1 MTAENSPGSGP
12 QPSGLAQGDIA
23 TVAGNGQAGYVSDGG
38 PATLTQLNWPHGVAL
53 DKNGN
58 LYIAERSNHRVRKVT
73 PQGIITTVAGNGQ
86 AGYVSDGGPATAT
99 PLNGPSAVAVDEAG
113 NLYIADIDNHR
124 IRKVDPRGIITTVAG
139 NGIAGYVSDGGPAT
153 ATQINTPTGVAVD
166 LQGNLYIG
174 EWGNHRVRK
183 VDTRGII
190 TTVAGNGQAGYV
202 SDGGPATATK
212 LYRPAGLEADRN
224 GNLYIADNGNHR
236 IRKVDT
242 RGIITTVAG
251 NGTPGYVSDGGPAT
265 STQINYP
272 LDVCLDDAG
281 SLYIADSLNQRVRK
295 VAPDG
300 SISTVAGNGTAG
312 YVDDGGPAI
321 ATRLYQPRSIAL
333 DRAGNLYLAD
343 ASNNRV
349 RGVTSV
355 ATMTPPPP
363 PAADLYGEIVSSPSV
378 QTGQEF
384 DLGARIKNRG
394 PNPADGQYVTVVLT
408 LADGLRGPAGTTG
421 SRLSR
426 TFPGQQLQPQQGSL
440 DGVFRITVPGD
451 TPPGQYTST
460 VEIQYGGD
468 LNLKDNTYTLPVIVV
483 VPPPPTDERALAI
496 TQDTVPQV
504 APGQRTA
511 FNVKYDSAGSQP
523 VNPGDIVQRF
533 TAPSG
538 FIFPGQ
544 PTYAYYNTAQGVISG
559 NLDHRIE
566 DGGRT
571 LIVTANPHVNTTIS
585 DTGPLYYTI
594 PIQARPDAAAGTFQN
609 GSAGV
614 GRHTPVQLTG
624 TVTGSSQNETALR
637 VSQESVPQAAPGR
650 STTFNLEIRSLD
662 SRPVNPG
669 TIEQRVT
676 APTGFAFTGGASY
689 GYYYVQ
695 PAVTGNLDTRLE
707 DGGRTLIISSNPH
720 VNTGTTDKTALIYTI
735 GIRAL
740 ADAKPG
746 TQSDDGKVTIGRLA
760 PVPLS
765 ARVS

>member
-1 MTAENSPGSGP
+1 MRA
-12 QPSGLAQGDIA
+12 
-23 TVAGNGQAGYVSDGG
+23 DG
-38 PATLTQLNWPHGVAL
+38 T
-53 DKNGN
+53 
-58 LYIAERSNHRVRKVT
+58 
-73 PQGIITTVAGNGQ
+73 
-86 AGYVSDGGPATAT
+86 
-99 PLNGPSAVAVDEAG
+99 G
-113 NLYIADIDNHR
+113 NLYIADCN
-124 IRKVDPRGIITTVAG
+124 
-139 NGIAGYVSDGGPAT
+139 
-153 ATQINTPTGVAVD
+153 
-166 LQGNLYIG
+166 
-174 EWGNHRVRK
+174 NHRVRK
-183 VDTRGII
+183 VDTRG
-190 TTVAGNGQAGYV
+190 V
-202 SDGGPATATK
+202 
-212 LYRPAGLEADRN
+212 
-224 GNLYIADNGNHR
+224 
-236 IRKVDT
+236 
-242 RGIITTVAG
+242 ITTVAG
-251 NGTPGYVSDGGPAT
+251 NGTGGYVSDGGPAT

-281 SLYIADSLNQRVRK
+281 SLYIADTLNQRVRK
-295 VAPDG
+295 ITSDG

-321 ATRLYQPRSIAL
+321 ATRLYQPRSVAL
-333 DRAGNLYLAD
+333 DRAGNLYIAD

-363 PAADLYGEIVSSPSV
+363 PTADLYGEIVSSPSV
-378 QTGQEF
+378 QAGQEF
-384 DLGARIKNRG
+384 DLGVRIKNRG

-426 TFPGQQLQPQQGSL
+426 TFPGQRLQPQQGSL
-440 DGVFRITVPGD
+440 DGVFRVTVPGD

-483 VPPPPTDERALAI
+483 VPPPPTDERALTI
-496 TQDTVPQV
+496 TQDTIPQV

-511 FNVKYDSAGSQP
+511 FNVKFDSAGSQP
-523 VNPGDIVQRF
+523 VSPGDIVQRF
-533 TAPSG
+533 IAPSG
-538 FIFPGQ
+538 FTFPGQ
-544 PTYAYYNTAQGVISG
+544 PSYAYYNTAQGVISG
-559 NLDHRIE
+559 NLDYRIE

-585 DTGPLYYTI
+585 DTGPLYCTI

-609 GSAGV
+609 GSANV

-637 VSQESVPQAAPGR
+637 VSQESVPQAAPGQ

-662 SRPVNPG
+662 NQPVNPG
-669 TIEQRVT
+669 TIEQRLT

-735 GIRAL
+735 GIRAQ

-746 TQSDDGKVTIGRLA
+746 TRSDDGKVTIGRLA

>member
-1 MTAENSPGSGP
+1 MATETTPGSGP
-12 QPSGLAQGDIA
+12 QPAGIAQGCIA
-23 TVAGNGQAGYVSDGG
+23 TVAGNGTAGYLSDGG
-38 PATLTQLNWPHGVAL
+38 PATLTQLNWPHDVAL

-58 LYIAERSNHRVRKVT
+58 LYIADRYNHRVRKVT

-99 PLNGPSAVAVDEAG
+99 KLYNPSGVATDSAG
-113 NLYIADIDNHR
+113 NLYIGD
-124 IRKVDPRGIITTVAG
+124 
-139 NGIAGYVSDGGPAT
+139 SS
-153 ATQINTPTGVAVD
+153 
-166 LQGNLYIG
+166 
-174 EWGNHRVRK
+174 NHRVRK
-183 VDTRGII
+183 VTPQGTI
-190 TTVAGNGQAGYV
+190 TTVAGTGTAGY
-202 SDGGPATATK
+202 T
-212 LYRPAGLEADRN
+212 
-224 GNLYIADNGNHR
+224 
-236 IRKVDT
+236 
-242 RGIITTVAG
+242 
-251 NGTPGYVSDGGPAT
+251 SDGGPAT
-265 STQINYP
+265 SSQLNYP
-272 LDVCLDDAG
+272 LFVTLDDAG
-281 SLYIADSLNQRVRK
+281 NLYIGDQSNQRVRK
-295 VAPDG
+295 VTADG
-300 SISTVAGNGTAG
+300 IITTIAGTGTAG

-321 ATRLYQPRSIAL
+321 STRLYNPRGVAL
-333 DRAGNLYLAD
+333 DRAGNLYIAD
-343 ASNNRV
+343 GSNARV

-363 PAADLYGEIVSSPSV
+363 PTADLYGEVVSSPSV
-378 QTGQEF
+378 QTGHEF

-394 PNPADGQYVTVVLT
+394 PHPADGQYVTVVLT

-421 SRLSR
+421 QRLTR

-451 TPPGQYTST
+451 APPGQYTST
-460 VEIQYGGD
+460 LEIQYSGD

-511 FNVKYDSAGSQP
+511 FNVKFDSAGSQP

-533 TAPSG
+533 TAPTG
-538 FIFPGQ
+538 FTFPGQ

-559 NLDHRIE
+559 NLDYRIE

-571 LIVTANPHVNTTIS
+571 LIVTANPHVNTTSS

-594 PIQARPDAAAGTFQN
+594 PVQARPDATAGTYQN
-609 GSAGV
+609 GSASI

-624 TVTGSSQNETALR
+624 IVSGSAQNETALR
-637 VSQESVPQAAPGR
+637 AHQESVPQAAPGQ
-650 STTFNLEIRSLD
+650 STTFNLEIRSLND
-662 SRPVNPG
+662 QPVNPG
-669 TIEQRVT
+669 TIEQRFT

-695 PAVTGNLDTRLE
+695 PAVTGNLDTTLE
-707 DGGRTLIISSNPH
+707 DNGRTLIISSNPH

-740 ADAKPG
+740 ADAEPG
-746 TQSDDGKVTIGRLA
+746 TQSDDGSAAIGRLT

>member
-1 MTAENSPGSGP
+1 MTTANTPGSGP
-12 QPSGLAQGDIA
+12 QPAGIAQGCIA
-23 TVAGNGQAGYVSDGG
+23 TVAGNGTAGYLSDGG

-58 LYIAERSNHRVRKVT
+58 LYIAERGNHRVRRVT

-99 PLNGPSAVAVDEAG
+99 KLYSPSAVAVDDAG
-113 NLYIADIDNHR
+113 NLYIADLDNHR
-124 IRKVDPRGIITTVAG
+124 IRKVDTAGVITTVAG
-139 NGIAGYVSDGGPAT
+139 NGTAGYISDGGPAT
-153 ATQINTPTGVAVD
+153 ATPINTPTGVAVD
-166 LQGNLYIG
+166 LQGNLYFA
-174 EWGNHRVRK
+174 EWNNHRVRK

-190 TTVAGNGQAGYV
+190 TTAAGNGQAGYV

-212 LYRPAGLEADRN
+212 LYHPAGLRADAN
-224 GNLYIADNGNHR
+224 GNLYIADNSNHR
-236 IRKVDT
+236 VRKVDT

-251 NGTPGYVSDGGPAT
+251 NGTAGYVSDGGPAT
-265 STQINYP
+265 ATSLNGP

-281 SLYIADSLNQRVRK
+281 HLYIAESDNHRIRT
-295 VAPDG
+295 VASDG
-300 SISTVAGNGTAG
+300 TIATVAGNGTAG
-312 YVDDGGPAI
+312 YVDDGGPA
-321 ATRLYQPRSIAL
+321 ASTRLYYPRSVAL
-333 DRAGNLYLAD
+333 DRAGNLYIAD
-343 ASNNRV
+343 GSNHRV
-349 RGVTSV
+349 RGVTAV

-363 PAADLYGEIVSSPSV
+363 PTADLYGEVVSSPSV

-421 SRLSR
+421 NRLSR
-426 TFPGQQLQPQQGSL
+426 TFPGQLLQPQQGSL

-460 VEIQYGGD
+460 LEIQYGGD

-483 VPPPPTDERALAI
+483 VAPPPTDERALTI
-496 TQDTVPQV
+496 TQDTIPQV

-511 FNVKYDSAGSQP
+511 FNVKYDSAGGQP
-523 VNPGDIVQRF
+523 VSPGDIVQRF

-538 FIFPGQ
+538 FVFPGQ

-559 NLDHRIE
+559 NLDYRIE
-566 DGGRT
+566 DGGRA
-571 LIVTANPHVNTTIS
+571 LIITANPHVNTTTS

-594 PIQARPDAAAGTFQN
+594 PIQARPNATAGTFQN
-609 GSAGV
+609 GSASV

-624 TVTGSSQNETALR
+624 TVTGSAQNETALR
-637 VSQESVPQAAPGR
+637 AAQESVPQAAPGQ
-650 STTFNLEIRSLD
+650 STTFNLEIRSLND
-662 SRPVNPG
+662 QPVNPG
-669 TIEQRVT
+669 TIEQRFT

-707 DGGRTLIISSNPH
+707 NGDQTLIISSNPH

-740 ADAKPG
+740 ADTKPG
-746 TQSDDGKVTIGRLA
+746 TQSDDGAAALGRLT

-765 ARVS
+765 ARVV

>member
-1 MTAENSPGSGP
+1 T
-12 QPSGLAQGDIA
+12 
-23 TVAGNGQAGYVSDGG
+23 
-38 PATLTQLNWPHGVAL
+38 
-53 DKNGN
+53 
-58 LYIAERSNHRVRKVT
+58 
-73 PQGIITTVAGNGQ
+73 
-86 AGYVSDGGPATAT
+86 
-99 PLNGPSAVAVDEAG
+99 
-113 NLYIADIDNHR
+113 
-124 IRKVDPRGIITTVAG
+124 
-139 NGIAGYVSDGGPAT
+139 
-153 ATQINTPTGVAVD
+153 
-166 LQGNLYIG
+166 
-174 EWGNHRVRK
+174 
-183 VDTRGII
+183 
-190 TTVAGNGQAGYV
+190 
-202 SDGGPATATK
+202 
-212 LYRPAGLEADRN
+212 
-224 GNLYIADNGNHR
+224 
-236 IRKVDT
+236 
-242 RGIITTVAG
+242 
-251 NGTPGYVSDGGPAT
+251 
-265 STQINYP
+265 
-272 LDVCLDDAG
+272 
-281 SLYIADSLNQRVRK
+281 
-295 VAPDG
+295 
-300 SISTVAGNGTAG
+300 TVAGNGTAG

-321 ATRLYQPRSIAL
+321 STRLYYPRGVAL
-333 DRAGNLYLAD
+333 DRAGNLYIAD
-343 ASNNRV
+343 GSNNRV
-349 RGVTSV
+349 RGITSV

-363 PAADLYGEIVSSPSV
+363 PTADLYGEVVSSPSA

-384 DLGARIKNRG
+384 NLGARIKNRG

-408 LADGLRGPAGTTG
+408 LADGLRGPADTTG

-440 DGVFRITVPGD
+440 DGVFRVTVPGD

-483 VPPPPTDERALAI
+483 VPPPPTDERALSI

-511 FNVKYDSAGSQP
+511 FNVKYDSAGSRP

-609 GSAGV
+609 GSASV

-637 VSQESVPQAAPGR
+637 VSQESVPQAAPGQAA
-650 STTFNLEIRSLD
+650 TFNLEIRSLSD
-662 SRPVNPG
+662 QPVNPG
-669 TIEQRVT
+669 TIEQRIT

-720 VNTGTTDKTALIYTI
+720 VNTGTTDKTALIYT
-735 GIRAL
+735 
-740 ADAKPG
+740 
-746 TQSDDGKVTIGRLA
+746 
-760 PVPLS
+760 
-765 ARVS
+765 

>member
-1 MTAENSPGSGP
+1 MTTANSPGSGP
-12 QPSGLAQGDIA
+12 QPAGLAQGAIA

-53 DKNGN
+53 DKDGN
-58 LYIAERSNHRVRKVT
+58 LYIAERSNHRVRRVT
-73 PQGIITTVAGNGQ
+73 PQGIITTVAGNGQAGYTSDGGPATATQLNGPSAVAVDDAGNLYIADINNHRIRKVDTRGIITTVAGNGQ

-99 PLNGPSAVAVDEAG
+99 QL
-113 NLYIADIDNHR
+113 
-124 IRKVDPRGIITTVAG
+124 
-139 NGIAGYVSDGGPAT
+139 
-153 ATQINTPTGVAVD
+153 NTPTGVAVD
-166 LQGNLYIG
+166 PQGNLYIG

-212 LYRPAGLEADRN
+212 LYQPAGVEVDSN
-224 GNLYIADNGNHR
+224 GNLYIADCNNNR
-236 IRKVDT
+236 VRKVDT

-251 NGTPGYVSDGGPAT
+251 NGQAGYVSDGGPAT
-265 STQINYP
+265 ATQISYP
-272 LDVCLDDAG
+272 LDVSLDDAG
-281 SLYIADSLNQRVRK
+281 NLYIADTLNQRVRK
-295 VAPDG
+295 VATDG
-300 SISTVAGNGTAG
+300 SIGTVAGNGTAG

-333 DRAGNLYLAD
+333 DRAGNLYIAD

-363 PAADLYGEIVSSPSV
+363 PTADLYGEVVSSPSV

-394 PNPADGQYVTVVLT
+394 PQPADGQYVTVVLT
-408 LADGLRGPAGTTG
+408 LADGLRGPAGSTG
-421 SRLSR
+421 QRLSR
-426 TFPGQQLQPQQGSL
+426 TFSGQQLQPQQGSL
-440 DGVFRITVPGD
+440 DGVFRIAVPGD
-451 TPPGQYTST
+451 APPGQYTST
-460 VEIQYGGD
+460 LEIQYSGD

-511 FNVKYDSAGSQP
+511 FNVKFDSAGSQP

-533 TAPSG
+533 TAPTG
-538 FIFPGQ
+538 FTFPGQ

-559 NLDHRIE
+559 NLDYRIE
-566 DGGRT
+566 DGGRA
-571 LIVTANPHVNTTIS
+571 LIVTANPHVNTTSS

-594 PIQARPDAAAGTFQN
+594 PVQARPDATAGTYQN
-609 GSAGV
+609 GSASI

-624 TVTGSSQNETALR
+624 IVSGSAQNETALR
-637 VSQESVPQAAPGR
+637 AHQESVPQAAPGQP
-650 STTFNLEIRSLD
+650 TTFNLEIRSLND
-662 SRPVNPG
+662 QPVNPG
-669 TIEQRVT
+669 TIEQRFT

-695 PAVTGNLDTRLE
+695 PAVTGNLDTTLE
-707 DGGRTLIISSNPH
+707 DNGRTLVISSNPH

-740 ADAKPG
+740 ADAEPG
-746 TQSDDGKVTIGRLA
+746 TQSDDGSAAIGRLT

>member
-1 MTAENSPGSGP
+1 MTTDNSPGSGP
-12 QPSGLAQGDIA
+12 QPAGLAQGAIA

-38 PATLTQLNWPHGVAL
+38 PAILTQLNWPHDVAL

-58 LYIAERSNHRVRKVT
+58 LYIAERNSNRVRKVT
-73 PQGIITTVAGNGQ
+73 PGGIITTVAGNGQ

-99 PLNGPSAVAVDEAG
+99 QLYSPASVAVDDAG
-113 NLYIADIDNHR
+113 NIYIADMNNHR
-124 IRKVDPRGIITTVAG
+124 I
-139 NGIAGYVSDGGPAT
+139 
-153 ATQINTPTGVAVD
+153 
-166 LQGNLYIG
+166 
-174 EWGNHRVRK
+174 RK

-190 TTVAGNGQAGYV
+190 TTVAGNGQAGYTSDGGPATATQLYTPHGV
-202 SDGGPATATK
+202 AVDGQGNLYIAEWNNHRIRKVDTNGIITTVAGNGQAGYGSDGGPATATK
-212 LYRPAGLEADRN
+212 LYYPGGVEADRN
-224 GNLYIADNGNHR
+224 GNLFIADTSNHR
-236 IRKVDT
+236 VRKVDA

-251 NGTPGYVSDGGPAT
+251 TGTPGYVSDGGPAT
-265 STQINYP
+265 STPISYP
-272 LDVCLDDAG
+272 VGVTVDDTG
-281 SLYIADSLNQRVRK
+281 NLYIGETGNQRVRK
-295 VAPDG
+295 VDTNG
-300 SISTVAGNGTAG
+300 IITTVAGNGTAG
-312 YVDDGGPAI
+312 YVDDGGPAA
-321 ATRLYQPRSIAL
+321 ATRLYNPRGVAL
-333 DRAGNLYLAD
+333 DRAGNLYIAD
-343 ASNNRV
+343 GDNARV
-349 RGVTSV
+349 RGVSSV
-355 ATMTPPPP
+355 ATMTPPAPP
-363 PAADLYGEIVSSPSV
+363 TADLYGEVVSSPSV

-384 DLGARIKNRG
+384 DLGVRIKNRG
-394 PNPADGQYVTVVLT
+394 PHPADGQYVTVVLT
-408 LADGLRGPAGTTG
+408 LADGLRGPVGTTG
-421 SRLSR
+421 QRLTR
-426 TFPGQQLQPQQGSL
+426 TFSGQLLQPQQGSL

-483 VPPPPTDERALAI
+483 VPQPPTDERALTI
-496 TQDTVPQV
+496 TQDTVPQA

-511 FNVKYDSAGSQP
+511 FNVKFDSAGSRP
-523 VNPGDIVQRF
+523 VSPGDVVQRY

-559 NLDHRIE
+559 NLDYRIE

-571 LIVTANPHVNTTIS
+571 LIVTANPHVNTTSS

-594 PIQARPDAAAGTFQN
+594 PVQARPDAAAGTFQN
-609 GSAGV
+609 GSASI
-614 GRHTPVQLTG
+614 GRHMPVQLTG
-624 TVTGSSQNETALR
+624 TVTGSAQNETALR
-637 VSQESVPQAAPGR
+637 AHQESVPQAAPGR

-662 SRPVNPG
+662 DQPVNPG
-669 TIEQRVT
+669 TIEQRFT

-707 DGGRTLIISSNPH
+707 DGGRTLIVSSNPH
-720 VNTGTTDKTALIYTI
+720 VNTGSTDKTALIYTI

-740 ADAKPG
+740 ADAEPG
-746 TQSDDGKVTIGRLA
+746 TESDDGSAALGRLT

>member
-1 MTAENSPGSGP
+1 MTTQNSPGSGP
-12 QPSGLAQGDIA
+12 QPAGIAQGCIA
-23 TVAGNGQAGYVSDGG
+23 TVAGNGTAGYLSDGG
-38 PATLTQLNWPHGVAL
+38 PATLTQLNWPHDVAL
-53 DKNGN
+53 DEHGN
-58 LYIAERSNHRVRKVT
+58 LYIVCRSNNRVRKVT
-73 PQGIITTVAGNGQ
+73 PQ
-86 AGYVSDGGPATAT
+86 
-99 PLNGPSAVAVDEAG
+99 
-113 NLYIADIDNHR
+113 
-124 IRKVDPRGIITTVAG
+124 GIITTVAG

-153 ATQINTPTGVAVD
+153 ATQLSSPCGVAAD
-166 LQGNLYIG
+166 GAGNLYIADL
-174 EWGNHRVRK
+174 GNNRVRK
-183 VDTRGII
+183 VDSKGII
-190 TTVAGNGQAGYV
+190 TTVAGNGIAGYV
-202 SDGGPATATK
+202 SDGGPATATQ
-212 LYRPAGLEADRN
+212 LNGPHSVAVDRD
-224 GNLYIADNGNHR
+224 GNVYIADYHNHR
-236 IRKVDT
+236 VRKVDSK
-242 RGIITTVAG
+242 GIITTVAG
-251 NGTPGYVSDGGPAT
+251 TGQAGYVSDGGPAAAT
-265 STQINYP
+265 KLYHPTG
-272 LDVCLDDAG
+272 VAVDAAG
-281 SLYIADSLNQRVRK
+281 NLYIADSANQRVRK
-295 VAPDG
+295 VTPQGTITTVAGTGTAGYTSDG
-300 SISTVAGNGTAG
+300 GPATSSQLNTPAYVTLDDAGNLYIAESGSQRIRKVTTDGIITTVAGNGTAG
-312 YVDDGGPAI
+312 YVDDGGPAT
-321 ATRLYQPRSIAL
+321 ATRLYGPRGVAL
-333 DRAGNLYLAD
+333 DRAGNLYIAD
-343 ASNNRV
+343 GDNNRV
-349 RGVTSV
+349 RGVTAV

-363 PAADLYGEIVSSPSV
+363 PTADLYGEIVSSPSV
-378 QTGQEF
+378 QAGQEF
-384 DLGARIKNRG
+384 DLGVRIKNRG
-394 PNPADGQYVTVVLT
+394 PDPADGRYVTVVLT

-440 DGVFRITVPGD
+440 DGVFRVTVPGD

-483 VPPPPTDERALAI
+483 VPPPPTDERALSI

-538 FIFPGQ
+538 FIFPSQ

-559 NLDHRIE
+559 NLDYRIE

-609 GSAGV
+609 GSASV

-637 VSQESVPQAAPGR
+637 VSQESVPQAAPGQ
-650 STTFNLEIRSLD
+650 TATFNLEIRSLD

-746 TQSDDGKVTIGRLA
+746 TRSDDGKIAIGRLA